1 MLSWVSGWNQQVANL
16 SSIYLDRKF
25 ESCTQRHIPELYPS
39 AVKEVVCN
47 TIIAGSNPVNSSKYA
62 PVMEVVDMS
71 ALEADA

>member
-1 MLSWVSGWNQQVANL
+1 MQSFDSCISG
-16 SSIYLDRKF
+16 SSPDVLAILLV
-25 ESCTQRHIPELYPS
+25 ELYPS
-39 AVKEVVCN
+39 TVKEVVCN